1 MKYLAFLLLFV
12 NCIIATAQN
21 PTTLTEAEQ
30 QMQKN
35 NLLLIAEQYN
45 ISASRAAVIQ
55 AKIWSQPYLLVEA
68 NMINPQNNKTFDIGN
83 QGQKAVSI
91 QQLIYMG
98 GKKRNEIDFAKTNVA
113 IAELQFEQLIRNL
126 KFQLAETFYTIY
138 YDQEKVNTIEKQIS
152 KLDTLLT
159 NYEIQAEKGNVPLKD
174 VVRLQSLVLNLKK
187 EKNELDV
194 NIIEEQ
200 QTISLI
206 TGILEPIVPIV
217 NEKELIFKYDSKSIT
232 KDSLVL
238 VAVSNNLE
246 YLTAIKISESQE
258 VFLKWQKSLA
268 VPDLTAG
275 LAYDQRGGAFQNQI
289 DFTLGIP
296 LPLWNKNRG
305 NIQLAS
311 AQAKQANV
319 HREYQRME
327 LESRVEMLWR
337 LWLNKK
343 NQLETIN
350 QSVTDNMDIVY
361 TGMLHNFERRNAS
374 LLEFTDFMESFNQ
387 TIIYVSEVKKSLI
400 MASLRLNYIT
410 NKEIF

>member
-1 MKYLAFLLLFV
+1 V

-200 QTISLI
+200 QTIALI

-361 TGMLHNFERRNAS
+361 IGMLHNFERRNAS

>member
-200 QTISLI
+200 QTIALI

-361 TGMLHNFERRNAS
+361 IGMLHNFERRNAS